1 MIRRRE
7 ANQAKPS
14 VPNKAAH
21 IHRESGD
28 AVEAASV
35 IMGGMTGVVVVDRCH
50 KDAHIVMPF
59 SGGKTIELLI
69 FERFGYIYI
78 YTWRKALRLL
88 MEVNRTLYV
97 ERIKTQ
103 KDRRCHTYRA

>member
-1 MIRRRE
+1 LFFIVFSVDDSIDRMIRRRE

-50 KDAHIVMPF
+50 KDAHIIMPS

-78 YTWRKALRLL
+78 LGERLS
-88 MEVNRTLYV
+88 
-97 ERIKTQ
+97 
-103 KDRRCHTYRA
+103 DF